1 MGQKQTEQKDEMI
14 IIEDRI
20 DKAIKSL
27 KANNKVPKTK
37 QKQLQQL
44 KEEGQ
49 NQPEWKI
56 KSLKARTVVG

>member
-37 QKQLQQL
+37 QKLLHQQV

-49 NQPEWKI
+49 NQP
-56 KSLKARTVVG
+56 